1 MIEYLYNGIRAHAG
15 NHIVISAVV
24 TNDND
29 EVITEGVTLAFHDK
43 DRKTMIYMAEGIY
56 SEETKEFSFVIPKE
70 ITEGKNGRYWY
81 CIQHDG
87 NALCFKEPVYLV

>member
-24 TNDND
+24 TNELD

-43 DRKTMIYMAEGIY
+43 DRKTMLYVAEGIY
-56 SEETKEFSFVIPKE
+56 SEDTKEFSFVIPKE
-70 ITEGKNGRYWY
+70 ITQGLNGRYWY
-81 CIQHDG
+81 CIQHNGD
-87 NALCFKEPVYLV
+87 ALCFKEPVYLV